1 MLPRR
6 THIVVPPGAYH
17 QCDNDDPTFVC
28 KSTTH
33 LQFDEYKYVCRKIPT
48 MHSTYGWIHQK
59 LKKFASV
66 QNQYVEVGNMHGNH
80 VWDIKVLYFK

>member
-1 MLPRR
+1 MWVD
-6 THIVVPPGAYH
+6 TV
-17 QCDNDDPTFVC
+17 
-28 KSTTH
+28 
-33 LQFDEYKYVCRKIPT
+33 
-48 MHSTYGWIHQK
+48 YGWIHQK